1 MKIFKK
7 IFTIIVTII
16 LIIVLS
22 YNIFNFISI
31 RVLGNKLP
39 TINGY
44 SVLEIISGSME
55 PKFKIG
61 DLIVIDTKI
70 TKFKEKDIVTF
81 KDVNGEFVTHRIIE
95 INEDEIITKGDNNNT
110 IDEAIEKE
118 DIVGRYIYKL
128 DGIGALMKSLRSP
141 FVLIMILL
149 IGILLC
155 ILVSTDSKGN
165 AILSDEEKEYIEF
178 LEYKNNKQ
186 NQKEKNKGKKE
197 DINKKV
203 VKIKKEEP
211 VAKKTKKTTANKT
224 NNKDSKKDKT
234 IKKEEVTKEKIAK
247 KSSPSKKKTTTKPK
261 SDKKDTTKNIKS
273 SNSKSD
279 LTKEK
284 KVSTKKTKTTS
295 AKTKK

>member
-197 DINKKV
+197 
-203 VKIKKEEP
+203 EP